1 MQDLGRFPIRISTL
15 EGMRVKKYCCATRH
29 LGSQESWEVYV
40 VMWTTV
46 IVRAEAE
53 VKAERSRVRKTKRMD
68 LSIVAL

>member
-1 MQDLGRFPIRISTL
+1 
-15 EGMRVKKYCCATRH
+15 